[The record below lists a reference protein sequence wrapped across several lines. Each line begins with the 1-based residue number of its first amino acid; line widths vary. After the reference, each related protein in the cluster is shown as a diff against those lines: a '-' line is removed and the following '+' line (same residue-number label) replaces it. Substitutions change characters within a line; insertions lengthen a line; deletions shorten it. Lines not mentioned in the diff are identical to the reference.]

1 MIFRKSL
8 LDELIKFTRK
18 DKVRAHMPGHN
29 GGRGLSKKLR
39 RYAFSIDVTEFDETD
54 NLQQPNGVLLKSQRR
69 AAEAFGAERTYYMVG
84 GSTSGLE
91 AAILAAVPRGSKII
105 LDRTCHKA
113 VISAVILAGA
123 KPIFVEPEFIADKG
137 IYGAV
142 SPTRIAETLSA
153 NMGAAAVVLT
163 SPSYM
168 GVCSDIRAIS
178 EIAHSAGAI
187 LIVDEAHGAHFAFS
201 DRLPETSLSQG
212 ADIVVQSAHKTLP
225 AFGQTAL
232 LHIGK
237 NACVDCERLLRTI
250 NLIQTSSPSY
260 MLLASIDEA
269 IEQMK
274 SGKKLDGVIEKVIEI
289 KSRIGVIDNVS
300 CILGRDV
307 GEGADYDI
315 TKLAVDFSRLGISGY
330 GAAELLRRD
339 YGIYPEMADE
349 RNVLF
354 YLTSSATESDLN
366 AIMGAIEMIAKSEFR
381 PQDIRDMREMPRII
395 LSKSPADAFFGE
407 AETVDIQ
414 LAVGRISAAT
424 MVSCP
429 PCCPITIP
437 GQLIDRET
445 VDYIRDFTD
454 IRKIAVLA

>member
-1 MIFRKSL
+1 MLIRKSL
-8 LDELIKFTRK
+8 LDELIRFTRK

-29 GGRGLSKKLR
+29 GGRGLSRKLR
-39 RYAFSIDVTEFDETD
+39 RYAFSVDVTEFDETD

-123 KPIFVEPEFIADKG
+123 HPIFVEPEFIADKG

-142 SPTRIAETLSA
+142 PPEWIADALSV
-153 NMGAAAVVLT
+153 NKGAAAVVLT

-168 GVCSDIRAIS
+168 GVCSDIRK
-178 EIAHSAGAI
+178 IAEFVHSAGAI

-201 DRLPETSLSQG
+201 GRLPDTALSQG

-237 NACVDCERLLRTI
+237 NARVDSERLLRSI

-269 IEQMK
+269 VEQMR
-274 SGKKLDGVIEKVIEI
+274 GGEKLDGVIEKIIGI

-300 CILGRDV
+300 CILKQDV
-307 GEGADYDI
+307 GADYDI

-330 GAAELLRRD
+330 GAAELFKRD

-354 YLTSSATESDLN
+354 YLTASAAESDLN
-366 AIMGAIEMIAKSEFR
+366 TISNAIEKVAESEFR
-381 PQDIRDMREMPRII
+381 PQDILDMRAMPKVV
-395 LSKSPADAFFGE
+395 LSKAPSEAFFGE
-407 AETVDIQ
+407 AETVDLQ
-414 LAVGRISAAT
+414 SAVGRVAAESL
-424 MVSCP
+424 VCCP

-445 VDYIRDFTD
+445 ADYIRDFTD